1 MTLTVALVGALLVG
15 LVLGL
20 MGSGGSI
27 LTVPVLTYL
36 VGQHEKVAIA
46 GSLAIVGGISLVASL
61 PYARRA
67 LVDWR
72 SVIWFGLPGMAG
84 AWIGAALSKHVSGA
98 VQLGAFAALMLVA
111 GVLMLRSAPTEA
123 RQGAVARSVIKIGA
137 EGLVVGIV
145 TGFVGVGGGF
155 LIVPALVLLGGLPMN
170 HAVGTSLVIIAAKSW
185 AGFAKYVQVLD
196 ELHLELDWQVIG
208 LFVSA
213 GIAGSFGGAA
223 LSSRVPQVAL
233 KKIFA
238 VFLFVVAGYIVLQ
251 LP

>member
-1 MTLTVALVGALLVG
+1 
-15 LVLGL
+15 
-20 MGSGGSI
+20 
-27 LTVPVLTYL
+27 
-36 VGQHEKVAIA
+36 
-46 GSLAIVGGISLVASL
+46 
-61 PYARRA
+61 
-67 LVDWR
+67 
-72 SVIWFGLPGMAG
+72 
-84 AWIGAALSKHVSGA
+84 VSGA

-251 LP
+251 LR